1 MSVYLGTRELSVSVL
16 RTPWVFQ
23 GILYSQVSG
32 LGTGRQWKNYVCK
45 KNYAVWS
52 LGLLRSRDYVVPVVA
67 TTKLQTTNYKK
78 IWLAPTLNL
87 LSDLVKKNFQLCS
100 P

>member
-1 MSVYLGTRELSVSVL
+1 M
-16 RTPWVFQ
+16 Q
-23 GILYSQVSG
+23 
-32 LGTGRQWKNYVCK
+32 

-78 IWLAPTLNL
+78 IWLAPTLT
-87 LSDLVKKNFQLCS
+87 